1 MPANTTDAD
10 AITAARCPLNH
21 SGPHIYDVIPGGWGK
36 RLAGQCRGCG
46 GMISADEAQAQ
57 PREER
62 EREEAIAQADREQ
75 RERAMGLR

>member
-1 MPANTTDAD
+1 MTNNTNDAD

-21 SGPHIYDVIPGGWGK
+21 SGPHIYDVIPGGRGK

-57 PREER
+57 PRKDR
-62 EREEAIAQADREQ
+62 DRDEAIAAAEREQ